1 MNDFEKGIV
10 VATRGRLFEVC
21 AQNGTHLKCEI
32 RKKVKIETKNITPVA
47 VGDNVLF
54 SRNTNNQGIIEKVLE
69 RDSLFARPAKGKDNV
84 LQVIAANLDHLAIV
98 VSVNSPPL
106 KTGLIDRFI
115 IVAQMGEMTP
125 FIIINKMDLK
135 PPENL
140 EEIIAAYQSLNIDVL
155 VTSALTGKGIKELEK
170 YLQRHRSLTVGHS
183 GVGKSSILNKLIPDL
198 NIKTLPIS
206 EYTNKG
212 KHSTTSI
219 ELYELP
225 SGGFIADSPGL
236 KILNLWNIDK
246 EKLPAYF
253 SEFEKYQDKC
263 RFSPCSHTHEP
274 DCAVKEAVKKGYIY
288 QFRYDNYLAIAN
300 SL

>member
-21 AQNGTHLKCEI
+21 AQNGTHFKCEI

-54 SRNTNNQGIIEKVLE
+54 SRNTGNQGIIEKVLE
-69 RDSLFARPAKGKDNV
+69 RHSLFARPAKGKDNV
-84 LQVIAANLDHLAIV
+84 LQVIAANLDLLAIV
-98 VSVNSPPL
+98 ASVDSPPL

-115 IVAQMGEMTP
+115 IVAQIGEMTP
-125 FIIINKMDLK
+125 FIIMNKIDLK
-135 PPENL
+135 PPEDL
-140 EEIIAAYQSLNIDVL
+140 EEIIVAYQSLNIDVL
-155 VTSALTGKGIKELEK
+155 VTSALAGKGIKELGK
-170 YLQRHRSLTVGHS
+170 YLQKHRSLMVGHS

-206 EYTNKG
+206 KYTNKG

-225 SGGFIADSPGL
+225 SGGFVADSPGL

-274 DCAVKEAVKKGYIY
+274 DCAVKEAVKKGHIY
-288 QFRYDNYLAIAN
+288 QFRYDNYLAIAH